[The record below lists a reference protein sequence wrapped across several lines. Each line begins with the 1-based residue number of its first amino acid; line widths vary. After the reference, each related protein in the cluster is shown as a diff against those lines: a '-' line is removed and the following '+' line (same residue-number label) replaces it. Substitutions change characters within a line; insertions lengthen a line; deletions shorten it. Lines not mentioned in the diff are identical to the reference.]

1 MTPQRF
7 NILLIDDSA
16 EAAQLFELAL
26 REGAPQAKL
35 YWVASPEEGIEAL
48 GRTGRFVDILGIDIV
63 VLDLNLGSSDGF
75 DVLQRMRTDDRF
87 AAKPVVV
94 MSSSRVNSDVQRA
107 YRCGANSYVVKPLS
121 LERTF
126 EVVAA
131 LAKYWLDIVT
141 LPE

>member
-26 REGAPQAKL
+26 REGAPRAKL
-35 YWVASPEEGIEAL
+35 YWVATPEEGMEVL
-48 GRTGRFVDILGIDIV
+48 ERTGRFVDVIGIDIV
-63 VLDLNLGSSDGF
+63 VLDLNLGSDDGF
-75 DVLQRMRTDDRF
+75 DVLQRIRTDDRF

-94 MSSSRVNSDVQRA
+94 MSSSRVNSDVERA
-107 YRCGANSYVVKPLS
+107 YRCGANSYVFKPIS

-126 EVVAA
+126 EVVAV